1 MKRGLTHLS
10 IWLILLLGMTLVL
23 SSVTHAR
30 YQTEKTKSIS
40 FSFQNRWEPAVEPV
54 TDETAGELKYRV
66 KNTSQTA
73 KTIVLRLKI
82 NGEQAA
88 LGMNC
93 SVGGGEYTAVPKL
106 VEEPDDAD
114 IICRAFDA
122 AGREMTWTLSPDE
135 TLEVTVTD
143 NNSQTIGEGA
153 VSLTVKCCNG

>member
-23 SSVTHAR
+23 SSVTYAR

-40 FSFQNRWEPAVEPV
+40 LSFQNRWEPAVERV
-54 TDETAGELKYRV
+54 TDETADELKYRV

-73 KTIVLRLKI
+73 KTIVLRLKT

-88 LGMNC
+88 PGMNC

-106 VEEPDDAD
+106 VEESDDAG
-114 IICRAFDA
+114 IIYRAFDD
-122 AGREMTWTLSPDE
+122 AGREMTWTLAP
-135 TLEVTVTD
+135 
-143 NNSQTIGEGA
+143 GEA
-153 VSLTVKCCNG
+153 LTVSVQGASAEDTTLSAHIFNG